1 MSPVYSS
8 IFLSSS
14 FFFPLEMI
22 VGNHTPTPKMWVGV
36 LLLQCIFLGDWQSS
50 VEGSVTNSAA
60 DFLGSLQPPD
70 PKEFRLKSD
79 WVHSL
84 PYDIDQILLLAV
96 CTTRTRTR
104 THART
109 HTHTHTLSLSLSHTQ
124 THTHIHTQTHTQTIH
139 ASHTHTHGHVTDCD
153 TASFEIFRSA

>member
-1 MSPVYSS
+1 
-8 IFLSSS
+8 
-14 FFFPLEMI
+14 
-22 VGNHTPTPKMWVGV
+22 V
-36 LLLQCIFLGDWQSS
+36 LLLQCFLLGDWQSS

-96 CTTRTRTR
+96 CTTRTH

-109 HTHTHTLSLSLSHTQ
+109 HTHKLSLSLSL
-124 THTHIHTQTHTQTIH
+124 THTHTPTNT
-139 ASHTHTHGHVTDCD
+139 HTHTHTDAH
-153 TASFEIFRSA
+153 TNHTRIPYTYTRTRR